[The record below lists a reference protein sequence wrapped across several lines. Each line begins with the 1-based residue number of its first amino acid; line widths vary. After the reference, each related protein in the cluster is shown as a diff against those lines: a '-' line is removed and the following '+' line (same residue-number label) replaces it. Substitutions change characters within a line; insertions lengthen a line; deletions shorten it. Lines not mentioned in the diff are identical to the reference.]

1 MWARS
6 YWICTKICFSYKE
19 GVDKKLQ
26 EFEAEMEQKR
36 QKVENLF
43 LKHIWLVCRKE
54 EEEVVLLT
62 SLHVHVL
69 IKNKE
74 RMMHKII
81 SESAVWFSRFNSL
94 S

>member
-36 QKVENLF
+36 QKVENSFNIYGYFVIKKKRKWFCWLLF
-43 LKHIWLVCRKE
+43 MYMY
-54 EEEVVLLT
+54 
-62 SLHVHVL
+62 S
-69 IKNKE
+69 
-74 RMMHKII
+74 
-81 SESAVWFSRFNSL
+81 
-94 S
+94 